1 MIKTANHAIEMANLH
16 CPPYC
21 IYSTHGNTLRCV
33 CYRKDYVGSS
43 HPECT
48 QFHAW
53 LSPPGEC
60 KGEIEMSS
68 WIHKSWFPGC
78 RCKGTGCL
86 DLLLPPSVM
95 NCTLRLWVKASP
107 SSIKWILSHQRD
119 HHPNPSSLCRGYFP
133 RDQFDSST
141 LQSLHEVEPY
151 CAWNL
156 FLASTN
162 IQVELV
168 FIVDLYAMASLL
180 CHLNVVNPSE
190 ARVMRWKR
198 Q

>member
-1 MIKTANHAIEMANLH
+1 M
-16 CPPYC
+16 
-21 IYSTHGNTLRCV
+21 S
-33 CYRKDYVGSS
+33 RKDYAGSS

-60 KGEIEMSS
+60 KGEMEMSS
-68 WIHKSWFPGC
+68 RIHKSWFPSC
-78 RCKGTGCL
+78 RSKVTGCL
-86 DLLLPPSVM
+86 QLLLPPSVM
-95 NCTLRLWVKASP
+95 NCILRLWVKASP
-107 SSIKWILSHQRD
+107 SVKWILSQQRG
-119 HHPNPSSLCRGYFP
+119 HHPNPSSLSRGYFP

-141 LQSLHEVEPY
+141 LRSLHEVQLY
-151 CAWNL
+151 CTLNL
-156 FLASTN
+156 FLACTN

-168 FIVDLYAMASLL
+168 FIVDLYATASLL

-190 ARVMRWKR
+190 ARGMRWKR